1 MVPEEAAAAD
11 DEELVREGEGN
22 EAERVELLEA
32 HRAEVVAKIDE
43 LQHNLELVDYK
54 LGLYR
59 ERCRT

>member
-1 MVPEEAAAAD
+1 MPIRKIRRYA
-11 DEELVREGEGN
+11 ELVRAGAGN
-22 EAERVELLEA
+22 EAERLELLEA

-59 ERCRT
+59 ERCG